1 MIWHG
6 WLGFHDQE
14 DHGLAAQAKW
24 LSQAGAQQTGLQ
36 WKGVCM
42 VLLLNASH
50 PFMMVLISFT
60 LLGLRMA
67 IHHLTLLLHSTLV
80 LIYHHPVIH
89 LLLQD

>member
-1 MIWHG
+1 
-6 WLGFHDQE
+6 
-14 DHGLAAQAKW
+14 
-24 LSQAGAQQTGLQ
+24 
-36 WKGVCM
+36 M